1 MFWVIL
7 IVGLIISAIALGLG
21 IDFCALVGILIVLAI
36 VAFIGFGLWIENE
49 EKAKKNKLSNK
60 ENAEKEKKKIKF
72 KENLGK
78 IILIGTVIVV
88 IVIVFSGLFG
98 SCDVLLET
106 DEHDEIMGS
115 YDWGDDYYYDSSDNT
130 VKEKPW

>member
-1 MFWVIL
+1 MFYVIL

-21 IDFCALVGILIVLAI
+21 IDFWALVGILIVLAI
-36 VAFIGFGLWIENE
+36 VAFIGFGLWIDNE
-49 EKAKKNKLSNK
+49 EKAKANKKSNK
-60 ENAEKEKKKIKF
+60 ENTEKEEKKLKF

-88 IVIVFSGLFG
+88 IVIVISGLFG

-106 DEHDEIMGS
+106 DEHDEVMGS